1 MRSVT
6 RSDDDKAFDR
16 LVQRG
21 ALYDYEL
28 GDRYVVAPAAARAHA
43 ALQAEIIAILRSK
56 FSGGQVTAPTNLGV
70 LGRKARRWYVVPD
83 VVVFPGPSTGGERAS
98 LHAVL
103 AIEIRSPD
111 EDAAKKLADYRTVFE
126 RSGLVVEEVWY
137 VQGTEVTVHPGAAAV
152 PGDSTHA
159 AALEAV
165 RRAVIEF
172 AAEGSG

>member
-43 ALQAEIIAILRSK
+43 ALQAKLITVLTLHYAGYL
-56 FSGGQVTAPTNLGV
+56 VTAPTNLGA
-70 LGRKARRWYVVPD
+70 LGKTGRRWYVVPD
-83 VVVFPGPSTGGERAS
+83 VVVFPGPSTQDERAS

-103 AIEIRSPD
+103 AIEIRSTD
-111 EDAAKKLADYRTVFE
+111 EDAAKKLADYRTVIE

-137 VQGTEVTVHPGAAAV
+137 VQGTEVTVHPGAAAE

-165 RRAVIEF
+165 RRAVIDF

>member
-43 ALQAEIIAILRSK
+43 ALQAEIIAILRSH

-70 LGRKARRWYVVPD
+70 LGRKGRRWYVVPD

-137 VQGTEVTVHPGAAAV
+137 VQGTEVTVHPGAAAM
-152 PGDSTHA
+152 PGDTAHA

-165 RRAVIEF
+165 RRSVIDF